1 MNTLDLCRLVSHR
14 HHINVVFLIMYIV
27 NTTSDRD
34 VVDLKV
40 HIA

>member
-1 MNTLDLCRLVSHR
+1 MNTLCRLVSHR

-40 HIA
+40 DIA